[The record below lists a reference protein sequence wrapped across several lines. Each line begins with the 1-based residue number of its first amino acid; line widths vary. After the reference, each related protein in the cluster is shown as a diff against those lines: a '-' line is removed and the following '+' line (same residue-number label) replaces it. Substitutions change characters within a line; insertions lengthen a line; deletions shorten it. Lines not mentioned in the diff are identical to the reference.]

1 MVVENSPLDILQKY
15 WGHRDFRPLQS
26 DIIQSVLDG
35 KDTLALLPTGGG
47 KSICFQVPA
56 LCKEGICVVIS
67 PLIALMKD
75 QVENLQKRGI
85 PAVAIYSGMNFRD
98 IDRILDN
105 AVYGSY
111 KFLYLSPERLM
122 TELAVER
129 IKRMNVNILAIDE
142 AHCISQ
148 WGYDFRPP
156 YLKIAELKAHLPKV
170 PIIALTATA
179 TPEVVVDIQDKLEFD
194 KKNKAVFQQ
203 SFQRSNLVYAV
214 RYSEDKENKLLEI
227 LKNVLGSAVVYVRN
241 RKMTKEY
248 AHFLVKN
255 GVSADFYHAGM
266 SAEERSTKQDDWI
279 QNKVRVVVAT
289 NAFGMGID
297 KPDVRLVV
305 HLDLPDNLE
314 AYFQEAGRGG
324 RDGLKSYSVLLY
336 NRTDKRQLENNFIVS
351 YPEMKDI
358 RRVYHALGNYFQ
370 LATGS
375 GLGNS
380 FDFEIQYFCS
390 HFGFD
395 ILPTYSALKV
405 LEQEGWLILSESV
418 FIAST
423 IEFKVNREQL
433 YDCQV
438 ARKDFERI
446 TKGILRFL
454 QGCFTAPVN
463 FNEGQLAKNMK
474 MPVSELI
481 VILKL
486 LTSEGIL
493 EYIPYKEK
501 PQLIF
506 LRERVDHKLL
516 SINQSLYQFRKKR
529 HEFKIKKAIEYA
541 EIEICRSK
549 QLLHYFGETETV
561 DCGQCDV
568 CLDKKNSQL
577 GTEDYEGYRKK
588 VLLLLKREA
597 LSLTELVDSFAVKHR
612 IRVIRTI
619 EYLIDNGE
627 IVKDNEKYRVA

>member
-433 YDCQV
+433 YECQV

>member
-433 YDCQV
+433 YECQV

-612 IRVIRTI
+612 VRVIRTI